1 MASATWKV
9 ALTMMVP
16 MALGRMWRRTIRRR
30 LPPMTR
36 TACTYSRTRSVSVS
50 PRMSRAGTSQETKA
64 MTRISTVS
72 VGWKITARTI
82 SRNSRGIDSR
92 VSTMRIMRASTQPPK
107 KPETAP

>member
-16 MALGRMWRRTIRRR
+16 MALGTMWRRTIRRR

-36 TACTYSRTRSVSVS
+36 TAWTYSRTRSVSVS
-50 PRMSRAGTSQETKA
+50 PLMSRAGTSHDTKA
-64 MTRISTVS
+64 MTRISTVR
-72 VGWKITARTI
+72 VGWNTTARTI
-82 SRNSRGIDSR
+82 NKNRKGIDSS
-92 VSTMRIMRASTQPPK
+92 VSTIRIISASTQPPK